1 MSRGYSVKIT
11 ANGYTT
17 ASALDQWQWGIH
29 WADPSAVPTTTF
41 ALPTSA
47 QLGTLFN
54 GALKTFHQSADL
66 AISKAANL
74 KSIKAALIG
83 PDGNYAAEPVL
94 YEGTATPGTA
104 PGTTDQPV
112 PPQVALAVTLW
123 SGQTLGTQ
131 NYGRFY
137 LPMPCMPL
145 DLTTAGFSAATSAA
159 ICTATKTY
167 ITAVTTLLRPLGGS
181 NGNLSASIM
190 PSDPSKT
197 PKVAFYVRVGQLKDT
212 QRRRRNALR
221 ENPSV
226 LAL

>member
-11 ANGYTT
+11 AQGYTT

-29 WADPSAVPTTTF
+29 WADPSGVPTTTF
-41 ALPTSA
+41 TLPTSA

-54 GALKTFHQSADL
+54 GALKTFHQGADL

-74 KSIKAALIG
+74 KSVKAALIG
-83 PDGNYAAEPVL
+83 PDGAYAAEPVR

-123 SGQTLGTQ
+123 SGQTLGKQ

-145 DLTTAGFSAATSAA
+145 DLTTAAFSAATATGVCTSA
-159 ICTATKTY
+159 KTY
-167 ITAVTTLLRPLGGS
+167 ITAVTTMLRPLGGS
-181 NGNLSASIM
+181 NTNLSASIM
-190 PSDPSKT
+190 PADSTKT

-212 QRRRRNALR
+212 QRRRRNSLR

>member
-11 ANGYTT
+11 AQGHTT

-41 ALPTSA
+41 TLPTSV

-66 AISKAANL
+66 ALSKAANL

-83 PDGNYAAEPVL
+83 PDGKYAAEPII
-94 YEGTATPGTA
+94 YEGAATPGTA

-123 SGQTLGTQ
+123 SGATLGTQ
-131 NYGRFY
+131 NYGRFF

-145 DLTTAGFSAATSAA
+145 DLTTAGFSGA
-159 ICTATKTY
+159 TATAIATAAKTY
-167 ITAVTTLLRPLGGS
+167 ITAVTTLLRPLGAS
-181 NGNLSASIM
+181 NTNLSASIM
-190 PSDPSKT
+190 PADASKT

-226 LAL
+226 VAL